1 MPTADVDVERI
12 VRTLNDHHVD
22 YVVVGG
28 FALELWDVA
37 VPPTHDIDVTPA
49 LSPENLGRLCK
60 AINELGAAIRISGSE
75 SVSIPGGFTPEL
87 VGRIE
92 VLNLVTDAG
101 PLDITVVPEGTT
113 GYADLVVNATDI
125 MYGELPVPTASLE
138 DVARSKEAAGR
149 EKDLRTLPAI
159 QAHLRR
165 RKRQ

>member
-28 FALELWDVA
+28 FAVELWDVA

-49 LSPENLGRLCK
+49 LSPENLARLCE

-75 SVSIPGGFTPEL
+75 SVSIPGGITPEL
-87 VGRIE
+87 VGRIK

-101 PLDITVVPEGTT
+101 PLDITTVPEGTN
-113 GYADLVVNATDI
+113 GFADLVANATDI
-125 MYGELPVPTASLE
+125 MYGALRVPTASLV

-159 QAHLRR
+159 RAHLERR
-165 RKRQ
+165 TS